1 MKSTPETTCC
11 NGWFKSSYSNG
22 SGGECVEVRLA
33 SLSASVRDSKHR
45 VGPELH
51 VDVEAW
57 SRFASA
63 VREQRLG

>member
-1 MKSTPETTCC
+1 MKSTPEPPCRD
-11 NGWFKSSYSNG
+11 GWFKSSYSNG

-33 SLSASVRDSKHR
+33 SPSAYVRDSKHL

-51 VDVEAW
+51 VDAQAW

-63 VREQRLG
+63 IREHQLG